1 MEANALLAS
10 AAQDAAQSSTAA
22 ALQSRASKLAA
33 SQSPEK
39 VKETAK
45 KFEAFFVGQMMEY
58 MSAGLKSDKTFGGGQ
73 AEETWRSMLNQEYGK
88 EISKSGKL
96 GISDMISKE
105 MIKMQEKRSAA
116 ATANVDEAAAPAPS
130 DAEAAEPTAT
140 HSAIVAA
147 AGAAR
152 YAQAAAM

>member
-1 MEANALLAS
+1 MIDNALLAS

-22 ALQSRASKLAA
+22 ALQSRASKLATA
-33 SQSPEK
+33 QSPEK

-58 MSAGLKSDKTFGGGQ
+58 MSAGLKADKTFGGGQ
-73 AEETWRSMLNQEYGK
+73 AEETWRSLLNQEYGK

-105 MIKMQEKRSAA
+105 MIKMQEKRSTAA
-116 ATANVDEAAAPAPS
+116 AAGVDDAAPTAPDADAAA
-130 DAEAAEPTAT
+130 PTAT

-152 YAQAAAM
+152 YAQTAAL

>member
-1 MEANALLAS
+1 MIDNALLAS

-33 SQSPEK
+33 AQSPEK

-58 MSAGLKSDKTFGGGQ
+58 MSAGLKADKTFGGGQ
-73 AEETWRSMLNQEYGK
+73 AEETWRSLLNQEYGK

-116 ATANVDEAAAPAPS
+116 AAAGVEDAAPAESAP
-130 DAEAAEPTAT
+130 EAAEPTAT
-140 HSAIVAA
+140 HRAIVAA

>member
-1 MEANALLAS
+1 MSTDATNPAITAQIATATAPSGASNKALSGDQAR
-10 AAQDAAQSSTAA
+10 TAA
-22 ALQSRASKLAA
+22 ES
-33 SQSPEK
+33 
-39 VKETAK
+39 
-45 KFEAFFVGQMMEY
+45 FEAFFISQIMGN
-58 MSAGLKSDKTFGGGQ
+58 MSTGIKTNGPFGGGQ

-105 MIKMQEKRSAA
+105 MIKMQEKRSTAA
-116 ATANVDEAAAPAPS
+116 AAGVDDAAPTAPDADAAA
-130 DAEAAEPTAT
+130 PTAT

-152 YAQAAAM
+152 YAQTAAL

>member
-1 MEANALLAS
+1 MDAS
-10 AAQDAAQSSTAA
+10 SLIGQDSYVAGLQKQAAAQTGALKSLGAKAANMKQVHDAAQ
-22 ALQSRASKLAA
+22 
-33 SQSPEK
+33 
-39 VKETAK
+39 
-45 KFEAFFVGQMMEY
+45 KFESFFVGQMMEY
-58 MSAGLKSDKTFGGGQ
+58 MSAGLKADKTFGGGQ

-105 MIKMQEKRSAA
+105 MIKMQEKRSTAA
-116 ATANVDEAAAPAPS
+116 AAGVDDAAPTAPDADAAA
-130 DAEAAEPTAT
+130 PTAT

-152 YAQAAAM
+152 YAQTAAL